1 MPIGENISK
10 ISKKKNISFYKIA
23 KNSKVSESYI
33 NDIIHGRKDN
43 PSIKLLKRIAATLN
57 VSVQELIEEKE
68 MN

>member
-1 MPIGENISK
+1 MPIGENILK

-57 VSVQELIEEKE
+57 VSVQELIEERE